1 MGEAARRCDAYV
13 STRAGAQHMAVNAAK
28 LVAMRRD
35 EALRRLVDGCELVTA
50 DGQAVVWASRL
61 LGDPLPTRVA
71 GIDLMLELLAL
82 AERRGYRVYFLG
94 ARADVARA
102 CDRAPARATPA
113 ARGRRLSRRLLL
125 RGRGAVGGGRDPR
138 RAPRSAVRRDVH
150 ARARSTSWALG
161 RRARRPVLDGRGRR
175 RRRRRGGDQAGAAAA
190 AALGAR
196 VGFPACSGAAAAVPA
211 LSGHELRLRSPHP
224 ARRDRGQS
232 TPSSSCALSRTT
244 SASASCAAVNG
255 PVATAMQRSPSAR
268 AQAMSRGVSPM
279 ITVCSRG

>member
-1 MGEAARRCDAYV
+1 MGEAARRCDDYV

-35 EALRRLVDGCELVTA
+35 EALRRLVDGCDLVTA

-94 ARADVARA
+94 AQADVLERAIARL
-102 CDRAPARATPA
+102 RARHPRLVFAGYRDGYFSEAEEPSVAAEIRAARPDLLFVAMSTPA
-113 ARGRRLSRRLLL
+113 QGVLP
-125 RGRGAVGGGRDPR
+125 G
-138 RAPRSAVRRDVH
+138 
-150 ARARSTSWALG
+150 ALG

-175 RRRRRGGDQAGAAAA
+175 RRRRRGGDQTGAAAA